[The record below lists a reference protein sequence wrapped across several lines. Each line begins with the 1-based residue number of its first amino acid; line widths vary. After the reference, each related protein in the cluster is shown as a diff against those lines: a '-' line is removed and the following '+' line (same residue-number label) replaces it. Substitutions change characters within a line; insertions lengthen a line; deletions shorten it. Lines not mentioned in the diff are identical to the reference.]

1 MAQTEQMSFLE
12 HLEELRWKIIRSV
25 IAIILC
31 AIIAFIFKGIIF
43 DHIIL
48 APKSAS
54 FITYKFFCA
63 ISQKVGFGDGLCVT
77 SDFQLQNI
85 SMSGQFTSH
94 ILVSLI
100 AGIVLA
106 FPYVFYQ
113 IWSFV
118 RPGLQE
124 SEQKSSRGVVF
135 FVTLLF
141 LLGVL
146 FGYFMICPLSIQFLG
161 GYQVSDSVENI
172 ITLNSF
178 ISLVTSTT
186 LACGIVFQLP
196 MVIYFLAKVGI
207 ATPQVLR
214 AYRKHAIV
222 VVLILSAI
230 ITPPDITSQIL
241 VTVPLVL
248 LYEISIQIARVVV
261 KNQKKKAAKA

>member
-1 MAQTEQMSFLE
+1 MSFLE

-25 IAIILC
+25 IAILLF

-43 DHIIL
+43 DKIIL

-54 FITYKFFCA
+54 FITYRFLCML
-63 ISQKVGFGDGLCVT
+63 SQNVGFGDGLCVT

-94 ILVSLI
+94 ILVSFI
-100 AGIVLA
+100 AGIMLA

-113 IWSFV
+113 IWSFIK
-118 RPGLQE
+118 PGLQE
-124 SEQKSSRGVVF
+124 REKKSSRGVVF

-141 LLGVL
+141 LLGVC
-146 FGYFMICPLSIQFLG
+146 FGYFMITPLSIQFFG
-161 GYQVSDSVENI
+161 GYQVSDSVQNI

-207 ATPQVLR
+207 ATPQMLR
-214 AYRKHAIV
+214 KYRKHAIV

-241 VTVPLVL
+241 VSIPLVL
-248 LYEISIQIARVVV
+248 LYEMSIQIARIVVR
-261 KNQKKKAAKA
+261 NQKRDQAKS